1 MKEKLERCRKLL
13 EDFKEEVLCAEPLLE
28 NIPALREHIKSIID
42 EIQTESAGI
51 EDEIIKLE
59 ARRLYCNLWA
69 IDNMYFRNITGQPLA
84 KTDDEIRNNIAAWIK
99 NLLTRIEKFK
109 FKYGI

>member
-42 EIQTESAGI
+42 EIRTESAGI
-51 EDEIIKLE
+51 ENETIKLE

-69 IDNMYFRNITGQPLA
+69 IDNMYFSKINGQPLV
-84 KTDDEIRNNIAAWIK
+84 KTDDDIRKNIAGWLKTLIC
-99 NLLTRIEKFK
+99 RIENYKF
-109 FKYGI
+109 